1 MSEEKETLL
10 EFPCRFS
17 VKAMGHATPDF
28 DALVAGIVARYVPNL
43 GEGAVKTRESNG
55 GKYLSVTVT
64 FEATS
69 KQQLDNIY
77 QALTDHE
84 KVLMSL

>member
-1 MSEEKETLL
+1 MSEEQETLL

-17 VKAMGHATPDF
+17 VKAMGHASPDF
-28 DALVAGIVARYVPNL
+28 DALVAEIVARHVPNL
-43 GEGAVKTRESNG
+43 GEGAVKTRSSNG

-69 KQQLDNIY
+69 KQQLDSIY
-77 QALTDHE
+77 QDLTDHD
-84 KVLMSL
+84 KVIMSL